1 MTTADSQEGFSSP
14 PYGPPGYRPNLIHIA
29 LVVTGVL
36 GRLSPEALTPAWLA
50 MAGIACYPWYDLRLV
65 VAATSLTFT
74 LVDGISLAL
83 LPRMGRSF
91 GPVTPTLLALALVH
105 TSTFFALGLIWP
117 MVMPD
122 PSTHSWQALLTSIL
136 LNLAL
141 SAVAFYATWIEP
153 FDVGVTQEGLSSP
166 KLEGE
171 SPLRLLHITDLHIE
185 KITPRERQALGLVKE
200 LAPDVI
206 VLTGD
211 YLTLTSAH
219 DASAHGEARRL
230 LQQLCDAAG
239 PHCPVFAIT
248 GSPPVDPP
256 DTVPSIFED
265 LPITWLVD
273 KTIELDFNGN
283 RVRVA
288 GVRCTADR
296 HRDGP
301 RLRRLLEDET
311 EQHSTGRPFLLL
323 LYHSPDL
330 IPDAVELGV
339 DLYLCGHTHGGQ
351 IRLPVFG
358 AVFTSSDFGKRYEM
372 GRYEEGHT
380 TLYVSRGLG
389 MEGLGAPRARFLA
402 PPEIVLWTL
411 SSQVETALMR
421 LDCLP

>member
-1 MTTADSQEGFSSP
+1 MTTADSQESSSSP

-36 GRLSPEALTPAWLA
+36 GRLSPGALTPAWLA
-50 MAGIACYPWYDLRLV
+50 MAGIACYPWSAFRPV
-65 VAATSLTFT
+65 VAATSLT
-74 LVDGISLAL
+74 LILADGISLAL

-105 TSTFFALGLIWP
+105 TGIFFTLGLIWP
-117 MVMPD
+117 MVIPE
-122 PSTHSWQALLTSIL
+122 PSTRSWLALLIAIL
-136 LNLAL
+136 LNLVL

-153 FDVGVTQEGLSSP
+153 FDVGVTREALSSP

-171 SPLRLLHITDLHIE
+171 PPLRMLHITDFHIE
-185 KITPRERQALGLVKE
+185 KITPRERQLLGMVKE

-219 DASAHGEARRL
+219 ATSAHGEAQIL

-239 PHCPVFAIT
+239 PRCPVFAIT
-248 GSPPVDPP
+248 GSPPVDLP
-256 DTVPSIFED
+256 DTVPQVFEG

-273 KTIELDFNGN
+273 KTAELDLNGH
-283 RVRVA
+283 RVRIA

-296 HRDGP
+296 RRDGA
-301 RLRRLLEDET
+301 RLRRLLEDGP
-311 EQHSTGRPFLLL
+311 EQHSIRKPFLLL

-330 IPDAVELGV
+330 MPDAVELGV

-351 IRLPVFG
+351 IRLPFLG

-411 SSQVETALMR
+411 SS
-421 LDCLP
+421 

>member
-1 MTTADSQEGFSSP
+1 MAVSDSQESTSP
-14 PYGPPGYRPNLIHIA
+14 QSYGPPGYRPNLIHIA
-29 LVVTGVL
+29 LVVTGLL
-36 GRLSPEALTPAWLA
+36 GRLSPWTITPAWFALA
-50 MAGIACYPWYDLRLV
+50 AIACYPWSTFRLV
-65 VAATSLTFT
+65 VATIALTLT
-74 LVDGISLAL
+74 LTDGISLAL
-83 LPRMGRSF
+83 LPRMGRSL
-91 GPVTPTLLALALVH
+91 GPVTPSLLALTLIH
-105 TSTFFALGLIWP
+105 TSIFFTLGLVWP
-117 MVMPD
+117 TALPD
-122 PSTHSWQALLTSIL
+122 PSTQSWPALLTSIL
-136 LNLAL
+136 LNLVV

-153 FDVGVTQEGLSSP
+153 FDVGVTRAGLCSP
-166 KLEGE
+166 KLERE
-171 SPLRLLHITDLHIE
+171 RPLRLLHVTDLHIE
-185 KITPRERQALGLVKE
+185 QITPRERQVLALIKE

-219 DASAHGEARRL
+219 DTSAHGEAYLL
-230 LQQLCDAAG
+230 LQRLCDAAG
-239 PHCPVFAIT
+239 PRCPVFAIT
-248 GSPPVDPP
+248 GSPPVDLP
-256 DTVPSIFED
+256 DTVPLIFED

-273 KTIELDFNGN
+273 ATAELELNGH
-283 RVRVA
+283 RVQIA

-296 HRDGP
+296 HRDGA
-301 RLRRLLEDET
+301 RLRRLLEDGLER
-311 EQHSTGRPFLLL
+311 HSTPKPFLLL

-330 IPDAVELGV
+330 MPDAVELGV

-411 SSQVETALMR
+411 S
-421 LDCLP
+421 P

>member
-1 MTTADSQEGFSSP
+1 
-14 PYGPPGYRPNLIHIA
+14 
-29 LVVTGVL
+29 
-36 GRLSPEALTPAWLA
+36 
-50 MAGIACYPWYDLRLV
+50 
-65 VAATSLTFT
+65 
-74 LVDGISLAL
+74 
-83 LPRMGRSF
+83 
-91 GPVTPTLLALALVH
+91 
-105 TSTFFALGLIWP
+105 
-117 MVMPD
+117 
-122 PSTHSWQALLTSIL
+122 LTSIL
-136 LNLAL
+136 LNLVL

-153 FDVGVTQEGLSSP
+153 FDIGVTREDLRSP
-166 KLEGE
+166 KLEGDP
-171 SPLRLLHITDLHIE
+171 PLRLLHITDLHIE
-185 KITPRERQALGLVKE
+185 RITPRERQLLHLVKE

-219 DASAHGEARRL
+219 DTSAHGEAQLL

-239 PHCPVFAIT
+239 PRCPVYAIT
-248 GSPPVDPP
+248 GSPPVDLP
-256 DTVPSIFED
+256 DTVPIVFED

-273 KTIELDFNGN
+273 RTAELALNGH
-283 RVRVA
+283 RVQIA

-301 RLRRLLEDET
+301 RLRRLLEDGPDLHNT
-311 EQHSTGRPFLLL
+311 HKPFLLL

-330 IPDAVELGV
+330 MPDAVELGV

-372 GRYEEGHT
+372 GRYEDGHT

-411 SSQVETALMR
+411 SS
-421 LDCLP
+421 